1 MENRLKN
8 IGIIG
13 AGAWGTALSC
23 ILNKKENITIW
34 SYEKKTVHQINKY
47 RTNKTFLPNIKIPN
61 NISATNNLKDLMSCK
76 FIFICVPS
84 QFIKKI
90 ILKFKNFYKKDMIFV
105 NCSKG
110 IEHSSKLLIS
120 DIIKKILPG
129 SEVAILSGPS
139 FAIEVAKKKPTAVTI
154 GSKDE
159 KNAKKLA
166 KLVNSKTFRCYYSND
181 IVGVQLGGVIKNI
194 LAIASGIVESQNLGS
209 SARAALITRG
219 LAEVSRLAYALG
231 ARRETLSGLSGL
243 GDLVLTCTGKL
254 SRNRRVGFELGKGKP
269 LDEIV
274 TGMSMVAEGIRTTD
288 AGLSLGACH
297 GVELPITSQM
307 SEVLAGRIEPRAAV
321 EALMLRRQ
329 RIESEP
335 D

>member
-1 MENRLKN
+1 MENSLKN

-120 DIIKKILPG
+120 DTIKKILPG

-154 GSKDE
+154 ACKNQN
-159 KNAKKLA
+159 NAKKLA
-166 KLVNSKTFRCYYSND
+166 ILLNSKNFRCYYTND
-181 IVGVQLGGVIKNI
+181 VIGVQFGGIIKNI
-194 LAIASGIVESQNLGS
+194 LAIASGIVKSQKLGS
-209 SARAALITRG
+209 SAKAALMTRG
-219 LAEVSRLAYALG
+219 LSEMKRIGLAYG
-231 ARRETLSGLSGL
+231 AKESTFYGLSGL
-243 GDLVLTCTGKL
+243 GDLILTCNSEL
-254 SRNRRVGFELGKGKP
+254 SRNFSTGLLVGKGKKIN
-269 LDEIV
+269 EIIKSKK
-274 TGMSMVAEGIRTTD
+274 TISECIINSKTIFN
-288 AGLSLGACH
+288 LSKKK
-297 GVELPITSQM
+297 
-307 SEVLAGRIEPRAAV
+307 RIEMPV
-321 EALMLRRQ
+321 CGSVYKILYKKNKIKNT
-329 RIESEP
+329 IEKILSRDIKKEN
-335 D
+335 

>member
-110 IEHSSKLLIS
+110 IECSSKLLIS

-154 GSKDE
+154 ACKNQN
-159 KNAKKLA
+159 NAKKLA
-166 KLVNSKTFRCYYSND
+166 ILLNSKNFRCYYTND
-181 IVGVQLGGVIKNI
+181 VIGVQFGGIIKNI
-194 LAIASGIVESQNLGS
+194 LAIASGIVKSQKLGS
-209 SARAALITRG
+209 SAKAALMTRG
-219 LAEVSRLAYALG
+219 LSEMKRIGLAYG
-231 ARRETLSGLSGL
+231 AKESTFYGLSGL
-243 GDLVLTCTGKL
+243 GDLILTCNSEL
-254 SRNRRVGFELGKGKP
+254 SRNFSTGLLVGKGKKIN
-269 LDEIV
+269 EIIKSKK
-274 TGMSMVAEGIRTTD
+274 TISEGIINSKTIFN
-288 AGLSLGACH
+288 LSKKK
-297 GVELPITSQM
+297 
-307 SEVLAGRIEPRAAV
+307 RIEMPV
-321 EALMLRRQ
+321 CGSVYKILYKKNKIKNT
-329 RIESEP
+329 IEKILSRDIKKEN
-335 D
+335 

>member
-110 IEHSSKLLIS
+110 IEYSSKLLIS

-154 GSKDE
+154 ACKNQN
-159 KNAKKLA
+159 NAKKLA
-166 KLVNSKTFRCYYSND
+166 ILLNSKNFRCYYTND
-181 IVGVQLGGVIKNI
+181 VIGVQFGGIIKNI
-194 LAIASGIVESQNLGS
+194 LAIASGIVKSQKLGS
-209 SARAALITRG
+209 SAKAALMTRG
-219 LAEVSRLAYALG
+219 LFEMKRVGLAYG
-231 ARRETLSGLSGL
+231 AKESTFYGLSGL
-243 GDLVLTCTGKL
+243 GDLILTCNSEL
-254 SRNRRVGFELGKGKP
+254 SRNFSTGLLIGKGKKIN
-269 LDEIV
+269 EIIKSKK
-274 TGMSMVAEGIRTTD
+274 TISEGIMNSKTIFN
-288 AGLSLGACH
+288 LSKKKG
-297 GVELPITSQM
+297 
-307 SEVLAGRIEPRAAV
+307 IEMPV
-321 EALMLRRQ
+321 CGSVYKILYKKNKIKNT
-329 RIESEP
+329 IEKILSRNIKKEN
-335 D
+335 

>member
-154 GSKDE
+154 ACKNQN
-159 KNAKKLA
+159 NAKKLA
-166 KLVNSKTFRCYYSND
+166 ILLNSKNFRCYYTND
-181 IVGVQLGGVIKNI
+181 VIGVQFGGIIKNI
-194 LAIASGIVESQNLGS
+194 LAIASGIVKSQKLGS
-209 SARAALITRG
+209 SAKAALMTRG
-219 LAEVSRLAYALG
+219 LSEMKRIGLAYG
-231 ARRETLSGLSGL
+231 AKESTFYGLSGL
-243 GDLVLTCTGKL
+243 GDLILTCNSEL
-254 SRNRRVGFELGKGKP
+254 SRNFSTGLLIGKGKKIN
-269 LDEIV
+269 EIIKSKK
-274 TGMSMVAEGIRTTD
+274 TISEGIMNSKTIFN
-288 AGLSLGACH
+288 LSKKK
-297 GVELPITSQM
+297 
-307 SEVLAGRIEPRAAV
+307 RIEMPV
-321 EALMLRRQ
+321 CGSVYKILYKKNKIKNT
-329 RIESEP
+329 IEKILSRDIKKEN
-335 D
+335 

>member
-110 IEHSSKLLIS
+110 IECSSKLLIS

-154 GSKDE
+154 ACKNQN
-159 KNAKKLA
+159 NAKKLA
-166 KLVNSKTFRCYYSND
+166 ILLNSKNFRCYYTND
-181 IVGVQLGGVIKNI
+181 VIGVQFGGIIKNI
-194 LAIASGIVESQNLGS
+194 LAIASGIVKSQKLGS
-209 SARAALITRG
+209 SAKAALMTRG
-219 LAEVSRLAYALG
+219 LSEMKRIGLAYG
-231 ARRETLSGLSGL
+231 AKESTFYGLSGL
-243 GDLVLTCTGKL
+243 GDLILTCNSEL
-254 SRNRRVGFELGKGKP
+254 SRNFSTGLLVGKGKKIN
-269 LDEIV
+269 EIIKSKK
-274 TGMSMVAEGIRTTD
+274 TISEGIMNSKTIFN
-288 AGLSLGACH
+288 LSKKKG
-297 GVELPITSQM
+297 
-307 SEVLAGRIEPRAAV
+307 IEMPV
-321 EALMLRRQ
+321 CGSVYKILYKKNKIKNT
-329 RIESEP
+329 IEKILSRDIKKEN
-335 D
+335 

>member
-110 IEHSSKLLIS
+110 IEYSSKLLIS

-154 GSKDE
+154 ACKNQN
-159 KNAKKLA
+159 NAKKLA
-166 KLVNSKTFRCYYSND
+166 ILLNSKNFRCYYTND
-181 IVGVQLGGVIKNI
+181 VIGVQFGGIIKNI
-194 LAIASGIVESQNLGS
+194 LAIASGIVKSQKLGS
-209 SARAALITRG
+209 SAKAALMTRG
-219 LAEVSRLAYALG
+219 LSEMKRIGLAYG
-231 ARRETLSGLSGL
+231 AKESTFYGLSGL
-243 GDLVLTCTGKL
+243 GDLILTCNSEL
-254 SRNRRVGFELGKGKP
+254 SRNFSTGLLVGKGKKIN
-269 LDEIV
+269 EIIKSKK
-274 TGMSMVAEGIRTTD
+274 TISEGIINSKTIFN
-288 AGLSLGACH
+288 LSKKK
-297 GVELPITSQM
+297 
-307 SEVLAGRIEPRAAV
+307 RIEMPV
-321 EALMLRRQ
+321 CGSVYKILYKKNKIKNT
-329 RIESEP
+329 IEKILSRDIKKEN
-335 D
+335 

>member
-154 GSKDE
+154 ACKNQN
-159 KNAKKLA
+159 NAKKLA
-166 KLVNSKTFRCYYSND
+166 ILLNSKNFRCYYTND
-181 IVGVQLGGVIKNI
+181 VIGVQFGGIIKNI
-194 LAIASGIVESQNLGS
+194 LAIASGIVKSQKLGS
-209 SARAALITRG
+209 SAKAALMTRG
-219 LAEVSRLAYALG
+219 LSEMKRIGLAYG
-231 ARRETLSGLSGL
+231 AKESTFYGLSGL
-243 GDLVLTCTGKL
+243 GDLILTCNSEL
-254 SRNRRVGFELGKGKP
+254 SRNFSTGLLVGKGKKIN
-269 LDEIV
+269 EIIKSKK
-274 TGMSMVAEGIRTTD
+274 TISEGVINSKTIFN
-288 AGLSLGACH
+288 LSKKK
-297 GVELPITSQM
+297 
-307 SEVLAGRIEPRAAV
+307 RIEMPV
-321 EALMLRRQ
+321 CGSVYKILYKKNKIKNT
-329 RIESEP
+329 IEKILSRDIKKEN
-335 D
+335 

>member
-120 DIIKKILPG
+120 DTIKKILPG

-154 GSKDE
+154 ACKNQN
-159 KNAKKLA
+159 NAKKLA
-166 KLVNSKTFRCYYSND
+166 ILLNSKNFRCYYTND
-181 IVGVQLGGVIKNI
+181 VIGVQFGGIIKNI
-194 LAIASGIVESQNLGS
+194 LAIASGIVKSQKLGS
-209 SARAALITRG
+209 SAKAALMTRG
-219 LAEVSRLAYALG
+219 LSEMKRIGLAYG
-231 ARRETLSGLSGL
+231 AKESTFYGLSGL
-243 GDLVLTCTGKL
+243 GDLILTCNSEL
-254 SRNRRVGFELGKGKP
+254 SRNFSTGLLIGKGKKIN
-269 LDEIV
+269 EIIKSKK
-274 TGMSMVAEGIRTTD
+274 TISEGIINSKTIFN
-288 AGLSLGACH
+288 LSKKK
-297 GVELPITSQM
+297 
-307 SEVLAGRIEPRAAV
+307 RIEMPV
-321 EALMLRRQ
+321 CGSVYKILYKKNKIKNT
-329 RIESEP
+329 IEKILSRDIKKEN
-335 D
+335 

>member
-120 DIIKKILPG
+120 DTIKKILPG

-154 GSKDE
+154 ACKNQN
-159 KNAKKLA
+159 NAKKLA
-166 KLVNSKTFRCYYSND
+166 ILLNSKNFRCYYTND
-181 IVGVQLGGVIKNI
+181 VIGVQFGGIIKNI
-194 LAIASGIVESQNLGS
+194 LAIASGIVKSQKLGS
-209 SARAALITRG
+209 SAKAALMTRG
-219 LAEVSRLAYALG
+219 LSEMKRIGLAYG
-231 ARRETLSGLSGL
+231 AKESTFYGLSGL
-243 GDLVLTCTGKL
+243 GDLILTCNSEL
-254 SRNRRVGFELGKGKP
+254 SRNFSTGLLVGKGKKIN
-269 LDEIV
+269 EIIK
-274 TGMSMVAEGIRTTD
+274 SKKNY
-288 AGLSLGACH
+288 
-297 GVELPITSQM
+297 
-307 SEVLAGRIEPRAAV
+307 
-321 EALMLRRQ
+321 LRRCY
-329 RIESEP
+329 
-335 D
+335 

>member
-110 IEHSSKLLIS
+110 IEHNSQLLIS
-120 DIIKKILPG
+120 NLIKKIIPKAK
-129 SEVAILSGPS
+129 VAVLSGPS

-154 GSKDE
+154 ACKNQN
-159 KNAKKLA
+159 NAKKLA
-166 KLVNSKTFRCYYSND
+166 ILLNSKNFRCYYTND
-181 IVGVQLGGVIKNI
+181 VIGVQFGGIIKNI
-194 LAIASGIVESQNLGS
+194 LAIASGIVKSQKLGS
-209 SARAALITRG
+209 SAKAALMTRG
-219 LAEVSRLAYALG
+219 LSEMKRIGLAYG
-231 ARRETLSGLSGL
+231 AKESTFYGLSGL
-243 GDLVLTCTGKL
+243 GDLILTCNSEL
-254 SRNRRVGFELGKGKP
+254 SRNFSTGLLVGKGKKIN
-269 LDEIV
+269 EIIKSKK
-274 TGMSMVAEGIRTTD
+274 TISEGIINSKTIFN
-288 AGLSLGACH
+288 LSKKK
-297 GVELPITSQM
+297 
-307 SEVLAGRIEPRAAV
+307 RIEMPV
-321 EALMLRRQ
+321 CGSVYKILYKKNKIKNT
-329 RIESEP
+329 IEKILSRDIKKEN
-335 D
+335 

>member
-76 FIFICVPS
+76 FIFVCVPS

-154 GSKDE
+154 ACKNQN
-159 KNAKKLA
+159 NAKKLA
-166 KLVNSKTFRCYYSND
+166 ILLNSKNFRCYYTND
-181 IVGVQLGGVIKNI
+181 VIGVQFGGIIKNI
-194 LAIASGIVESQNLGS
+194 LAIASGIVKSQKLGS
-209 SARAALITRG
+209 SAKAALMTRG
-219 LAEVSRLAYALG
+219 LSEMKRIGLAYG
-231 ARRETLSGLSGL
+231 AKESTFYGLSGL
-243 GDLVLTCTGKL
+243 GDLILTCNSEL
-254 SRNRRVGFELGKGKP
+254 SRNFSTGLLVGKGKKIN
-269 LDEIV
+269 EIIKSKK
-274 TGMSMVAEGIRTTD
+274 TISEGIINSKTIFN
-288 AGLSLGACH
+288 LSKKK
-297 GVELPITSQM
+297 
-307 SEVLAGRIEPRAAV
+307 RIEMPV
-321 EALMLRRQ
+321 CGSVYKILYKKNKIKNT
-329 RIESEP
+329 IEKILSRDIKKEN
-335 D
+335 

>member
-120 DIIKKILPG
+120 DTIKKILPG

-154 GSKDE
+154 ACKNQN
-159 KNAKKLA
+159 NAKKLA
-166 KLVNSKTFRCYYSND
+166 ILLNSKNFRCYYTND
-181 IVGVQLGGVIKNI
+181 VIGVQFGGIIKNI
-194 LAIASGIVESQNLGS
+194 LAIASGIVKSQKLGS
-209 SARAALITRG
+209 SAKAALMTRG
-219 LAEVSRLAYALG
+219 LSEMKRIGLAYG
-231 ARRETLSGLSGL
+231 AKESTFYGLSGL
-243 GDLVLTCTGKL
+243 GDLILTCNSEL
-254 SRNRRVGFELGKGKP
+254 SRNFSTGLLVGKGKKIN
-269 LDEIV
+269 EIIKSKK
-274 TGMSMVAEGIRTTD
+274 TISEGIINSKTIFN
-288 AGLSLGACH
+288 LSKKKG
-297 GVELPITSQM
+297 
-307 SEVLAGRIEPRAAV
+307 IEMPV
-321 EALMLRRQ
+321 CGSVYKILYKKNKIKNT
-329 RIESEP
+329 IEKILSRNIKKEN
-335 D
+335 

>member
-120 DIIKKILPG
+120 DTIKKILPG
-129 SEVAILSGPS
+129 SEVAILSVAHLLS
-139 FAIEVAKKKPTAVTI
+139 FIP
-154 GSKDE
+154 
-159 KNAKKLA
+159 
-166 KLVNSKTFRCYYSND
+166 
-181 IVGVQLGGVIKNI
+181 
-194 LAIASGIVESQNLGS
+194 
-209 SARAALITRG
+209 
-219 LAEVSRLAYALG
+219 
-231 ARRETLSGLSGL
+231 
-243 GDLVLTCTGKL
+243 DL
-254 SRNRRVGFELGKGKP
+254 
-269 LDEIV
+269 D
-274 TGMSMVAEGIRTTD
+274 
-288 AGLSLGACH
+288 
-297 GVELPITSQM
+297 
-307 SEVLAGRIEPRAAV
+307 
-321 EALMLRRQ
+321 
-329 RIESEP
+329 
-335 D
+335 